1 MYVMLILVVFL
12 QLLVQCEAS
21 YAFSAVGALEGARAL
36 STGSFV
42 ALSEQNVLDCS
53 GNENANFMSVAII
66 LVLVIAN
73 NIITSVANYV
83 H

>member
-1 MYVMLILVVFL
+1 MKQACVLLRLILVMFCM
-12 QLLVQCEAS
+12 QLLAQCEAS

-53 GNENANFMSVAII
+53 GNENINCISIHHI
-66 LVLVIAN
+66 
-73 NIITSVANYV
+73 Y
-83 H
+83 